1 MSQRLESWIE
11 KQVVTAE
18 PVELSVV
25 VPAYNE
31 ERRLPP
37 TLIDMIDFLDSRGD
51 SYEVIVVD
59 DGSSD
64 LTADV
69 ARKFE
74 RVRSQVRLIQL
85 ARNSGKGHAV
95 RVGVLNSR
103 GARILFADA
112 DGATPIKELT
122 RLTTALDEGADVA
135 VGSRAKASKDTK
147 VRTSFHRKFLGR
159 IFNGCVNAF
168 ILPGIADTQCGFK
181 IFTRDAAQF
190 LFRHQRSDGFSFD
203 VELLFIA
210 RRVGFT
216 IQEVPVNWRN
226 IPGSK
231 VSLVWDSARMLR
243 DIFRFR
249 FLHRHISKETF
260 KNESS
265 DGVTSG
271 AANSD
276 ASHKRA

>member
-1 MSQRLESWIE
+1 MSERLESWIE

-18 PVELSVV
+18 PVDLSVV

-37 TLIDMIDFLDSRGD
+37 TLIDMIDYLDSLGA
-51 SYEVIVVD
+51 SYEIIVVD
-59 DGSSD
+59 DGSND
-64 LTADV
+64 LTPDV
-69 ARKFE
+69 VRKFE
-74 RVRSQVRLIQL
+74 RVRGQVRLIQL

-103 GARILFADA
+103 GSRVLFADA
-112 DGATPIKELT
+112 DGATPIKELS
-122 RLTTALDEGADVA
+122 RLTAALNEGADV
-135 VGSRAKASKDTK
+135 VIGSRAMASKDTK

-181 IFTRDAAQF
+181 MFTRDAAQF
-190 LFRHQRSDGFSFD
+190 LFRQQRSDGFSFD
-203 VELLFIA
+203 VELLFLA
-210 RRVGFT
+210 RRVGLT
-216 IQEVPVNWRN
+216 IREVPINWSN

-243 DIFRFR
+243 DVFRFR
-249 FLHRHISKETF
+249 FVHRNVSKETLKDF
-260 KNESS
+260 SA
-265 DGVTSG
+265 V
-271 AANSD
+271 AAS
-276 ASHKRA
+276 

>member
-18 PVELSVV
+18 AIGLSVV

-37 TLIDMIDFLDSRGD
+37 TLIDMIDYLDSCGLL
-51 SYEVIVVD
+51 YEIIVVD
-59 DGSSD
+59 DGSCD

-69 ARKFE
+69 VRKFE

-95 RVGVLNSR
+95 RVGALNSR
-103 GARILFADA
+103 GARIIFADA
-112 DGATPIKELT
+112 DGATPIKELA
-122 RLTTALDEGADVA
+122 RLTSALDEGADIA
-135 VGSRAKASKDTK
+135 IGSRALASKDTK

-159 IFNGCVNAF
+159 IFNGCVNAL

-181 IFTRDAAQF
+181 IFTHDAAQF

-203 VELLFIA
+203 VEILFLA
-210 RRVGFT
+210 RRVGLT
-216 IQEVPVNWRN
+216 IREVPINWRN

-249 FLHRHISKETF
+249 FVHRHISKESF
-260 KNESS
+260 KSQSNEAIPP
-265 DGVTSG
+265 G
-271 AANSD
+271 ARNALPS
-276 ASHKRA
+276 